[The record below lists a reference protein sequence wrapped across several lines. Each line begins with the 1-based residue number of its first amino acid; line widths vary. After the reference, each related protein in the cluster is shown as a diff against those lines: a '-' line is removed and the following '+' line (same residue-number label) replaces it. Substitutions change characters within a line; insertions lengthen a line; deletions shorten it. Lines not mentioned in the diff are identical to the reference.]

1 MNNPE
6 IKKNG
11 NMFTNEIE
19 WDETITTVMDDSG
32 KHEDVQIFIDD
43 NGVFIRQ
50 YNERMRKYDLIE
62 LTHKMYHEMI
72 EAMRHKEGFFVTRFK
87 RHE

>member
-62 LTHKMYHEMI
+62 LTHKMYNEMI
-72 EAMRHKEGFFVTRFK
+72 EAMRHKEGVFVTRFK
-87 RHE
+87 RYE

>member
-19 WDETITTVMDDSG
+19 WDETITTIMDDSG
-32 KHEDVQIFIDD
+32 RHEDVQLFIDD

-62 LTHKMYHEMI
+62 LTHKMYHEML
-72 EAMRHKEGFFVTRFK
+72 EAMRHKEGVFVTRFK
-87 RHE
+87 RYE

>member
-1 MNNPE
+1 
-6 IKKNG
+6 
-11 NMFTNEIE
+11 MFTNEIE
-19 WDETITTVMDDSG
+19 WEETITTVMDDSG

-62 LTHKMYHEMI
+62 LTHKMYNEMI
-72 EAMRHKEGFFVTRFK
+72 EAMRHKEGVFVTRFK

>member
-62 LTHKMYHEMI
+62 LTHKMYNEMI
-72 EAMRHKEGFFVTRFK
+72 QAMRHKEGVFVTRFK
-87 RHE
+87 RYE

>member
-1 MNNPE
+1 
-6 IKKNG
+6 
-11 NMFTNEIE
+11 MFTNEIE

-62 LTHKMYHEMI
+62 LTHKMYNEMI
-72 EAMRHKEGFFVTRFK
+72 QAMRHKEGVFVTRFK
-87 RHE
+87 RYE

>member
-1 MNNPE
+1 
-6 IKKNG
+6 
-11 NMFTNEIE
+11 MFTNEIE
-19 WDETITTVMDDSG
+19 WDETITTIMDDSG
-32 KHEDVQIFIDD
+32 RHEDVQLFIDD

-72 EAMRHKEGFFVTRFK
+72 EAMRHKEGVFVTRFK
-87 RHE
+87 RYE